1 MHEAGTFI
9 AFPSVPLEQ
18 CDITAI
24 ELLNVAFTVEE
35 SGLQVGHIT
44 TLGPELA
51 AVDGPMR

>member
-9 AFPSVPLEQ
+9 AFPGVPLEQ

-24 ELLNVAFTVEE
+24 EFLNVAFTAKK

-44 TLGPELA
+44 TLGLELA